1 MVMRMDDIRT
11 ASHVRERRFPSG
23 HGRTISGPHHASVK
37 EAKQGGV
44 VGMRRSE
51 RPYPEAESIL
61 RILRK
66 FDKYDII
73 IMEKI
78 IALNLA
84 Q

>member
-1 MVMRMDDIRT
+1 
-11 ASHVRERRFPSG
+11 
-23 HGRTISGPHHASVK
+23 
-37 EAKQGGV
+37 
-44 VGMRRSE
+44 MRRSE

-61 RILRK
+61 RILHK

>member
-1 MVMRMDDIRT
+1 
-11 ASHVRERRFPSG
+11 
-23 HGRTISGPHHASVK
+23 VK

-73 IMEKI
+73 IMEKR
-78 IALNLA
+78 IALNIA